1 MREELTN
8 FQILVLV
15 VFDLPHIVAGNIGK
29 IVTNYKD
36 DFFQKEHN
44 PLPYYIAGLISK
56 NGKSY

>member
-1 MREELTN
+1 MKEQLKS
-8 FQILVLV
+8 FMAMF
-15 VFDLPHIVAGNIGK
+15 FDLPHIVAGNIGK